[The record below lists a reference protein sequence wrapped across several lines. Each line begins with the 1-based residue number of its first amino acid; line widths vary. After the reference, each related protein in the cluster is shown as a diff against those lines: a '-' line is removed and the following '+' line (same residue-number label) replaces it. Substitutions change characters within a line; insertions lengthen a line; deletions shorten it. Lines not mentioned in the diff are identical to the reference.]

1 MQVEVVFAGFGG
13 QGVLLAGKLLAEAG
27 MSLGKEVV
35 WLPSYGPEMRGG
47 TANCTVIVGDEPIAS
62 PIVVH
67 PRDAVV
73 LNRPSLEK
81 FAPML
86 RPGGFLVVNKSLIP
100 VDSSRT
106 DLVVVNV
113 PANQIA
119 IAAGTGKA
127 TNMVMLG
134 AYVGATDLVPFEV
147 VSEQIKRQ
155 FEEKPQ
161 LIPVNIKCL
170 EEGYK
175 LGCEVRDRLREQVG
189 SVKT

>member
-1 MQVEVVFAGFGG
+1 MQIEVVFAGFGG
-13 QGVLLAGKLLAEAG
+13 QGVMIAGKLLAEAG

-47 TANCTVIVGDEPIAS
+47 TANCTVIIGDEPIAS

-81 FAPML
+81 FAPSL

-100 VDSSRT
+100 VDSERT
-106 DLVVVNV
+106 DLRVVNV

-119 IAAGTGKA
+119 IDAGTGKA

-134 AYVGATDLVPFEV
+134 AYVGATGIVPFESV
-147 VSEQIKRQ
+147 VEQAKYE
-155 FEEKPQ
+155 FEQKPK
-161 LIPVNIKCL
+161 LIPVNVKCL

-175 LGCEVRDRLREQVG
+175 LGRVVRR
-189 SVKT
+189 